1 MIIARSRALP
11 RLSTLA
17 SKPLRSHQTSASKLL
32 KGIKLNSRLIII
44 INCHDIVD
52 DSLIKVSIQRFGRS
66 CPNSLTKSTFE
77 VLFWEQI
84 LGMQMLYLQPSLI
97 LGFDSLPYNQSV
109 F

>member
-1 MIIARSRALP
+1 MGAG
-11 RLSTLA
+11 
-17 SKPLRSHQTSASKLL
+17 LRSPHVWRAYVIICGRGAAQVA
-32 KGIKLNSRLIII
+32 II